1 MLNSPMPTSRPFET
15 CLSFRVT
22 SYDVDYVGY
31 AHNMVYLRWLEDLR
45 IAMLAPHYALERFV
59 REGISPII
67 VRTTIEYKKPLRLFD
82 TFTGTIWVSDLLGVR
97 WTVQH
102 ELVRD
107 EHLVAQAEQFGV
119 FIHLASGRPARAPAE
134 LMEKYLAIDHDRA

>member
-1 MLNSPMPTSRPFET
+1 MPTSRPFET
-15 CLSFRVT
+15 RLSFQVK

-31 AHNMVYLRWLEDLR
+31 VHNMVYLRWLEDLR

-67 VRTTIEYKKPLRLFD
+67 VRTAIEYKKPLRLFD
-82 TFTGTIWVSDLLGVR
+82 TFTGVIWVSDLRGVR

-107 EHLVAQAEQFGV
+107 EQPVAQAEQSGV
-119 FIHLASGRPARAPAE
+119 FIHLASGRPVPAPAE
-134 LMEKYLAIDHDRA
+134 LMEKYLAIIHHRA